1 MIFLKNLFLYIF
13 FIALTNSYDMDQ
25 LNIGVWLSG
34 AAYCGKDN
42 YKTMKLDGPASKFIY
57 KDTLYDKK
65 TDLEG
70 YIGILSS
77 TIYVILRGSSSAKN
91 WLDDFEARLVSYDT
105 YPECKCKVHNGF
117 YHSVLGVKNQTI
129 ETVLN
134 LQKQY
139 PTYSVMITGHSY
151 GASCGQ
157 LLAMELERNG
167 INTKIY
173 NYGQP
178 RVGDEIYA
186 KFVNK
191 KISEYYRATHHK
203 DIVPHVP
210 PTSVMGYLHSCRE
223 IYEDAT
229 GQLTL
234 CSATN
239 GEDPTCA
246 NQFKLSETSGDDHSY
261 YLGHHLSCEDSTK

>member
-1 MIFLKNLFLYIF
+1 
-13 FIALTNSYDMDQ
+13 
-25 LNIGVWLSG
+25 
-34 AAYCGKDN
+34 
-42 YKTMKLDGPASKFIY
+42 
-57 KDTLYDKK
+57 
-65 TDLEG
+65 
-70 YIGILSS
+70 
-77 TIYVILRGSSSAKN
+77 
-91 WLDDFEARLVSYDT
+91 
-105 YPECKCKVHNGF
+105 
-117 YHSVLGVKNQTI
+117 
-129 ETVLN
+129 
-134 LQKQY
+134 
-139 PTYSVMITGHSY
+139 MITGHSY